1 MASAGRRKKQSA
13 EEGGGAPAWMVT
25 YGDMMSLLLTFFVLL
40 LSFSTISQEDFE
52 KAMMSLQGAF
62 GILPQYRTMV
72 QINPLPKV
80 SRETAQAIE
89 RLAREL
95 RRRLQVLGKED
106 DVDIK
111 YDKQGGLK
119 ISLPSKILFDTARA
133 EIKEEAYPFLAD
145 LAELLAGIPN
155 AFVEVRGH
163 TDSRPLIST
172 ARYRDNYDLSYAR
185 ADAVTRYIVTV
196 GGMPIDRFEIIA
208 CGPGQPV
215 ATNDTPEGQQ
225 ANRRVEVYVRGQLG
239 EATMTTLREE
249 ISALEAN
256 VSER

>member
-1 MASAGRRKKQSA
+1 MSSASRKKKPAA
-13 EEGGGAPAWMVT
+13 EEGGAPGWMVT

-52 KAMMSLQGAF
+52 KAMMSLQGAL

-72 QINPLPKV
+72 QINPIPKF
-80 SRETAQAIE
+80 SKETAEAIE

-106 DVDIK
+106 EVDIK

-119 ISLPSKILFDTARA
+119 ISLPSQILFDTAQA
-133 EIKEEAYPFLAD
+133 SVKQEAYPFLAD
-145 LAELLAGIPN
+145 LAGLLADIPN
-155 AFVEVRGH
+155 AFVEIRGH
-163 TDSRPLIST
+163 TDSRPLISS

-185 ADAVTRYIVTV
+185 ADAVTRYVVNTS
-196 GGMPIDRFEIIA
+196 GMPIERFEIIA

-225 ANRRVEVYVRGQLG
+225 ANRRVEIYIRGQLG
-239 EATMTTLREE
+239 EATTQTLQERLG
-249 ISALEAN
+249 ALEAG
-256 VSER
+256 VTER